1 MKYFNCLY
9 DFFLFPILL
18 EACSTIIWVL
28 VPVISSGTG
37 SSITETLGRLRA
49 TLLPTE
55 VRNSQPHLWHF
66 IVTTLILFFF
76 LTQAWLF
83 SQSPYERTKAFVGF
97 FLTVVLICPVLTEC
111 VCYANLGVS
120 QVPSKPLQL
129 AALLILNK
137 RLRIGTLP
145 PLNSVIE
152 LSTIL
157 EIAGASVNTEQLSL
171 FLGVV
176 ENIK

>member
-1 MKYFNCLY
+1 M
-9 DFFLFPILL
+9 
-18 EACSTIIWVL
+18 
-28 VPVISSGTG
+28 
-37 SSITETLGRLRA
+37 
-49 TLLPTE
+49 
-55 VRNSQPHLWHF
+55 
-66 IVTTLILFFF
+66 
-76 LTQAWLF
+76 
-83 SQSPYERTKAFVGF
+83 
-97 FLTVVLICPVLTEC
+97 LTEC

-157 EIAGASVNTEQLSL
+157 ETAGTSVNTEQLSL